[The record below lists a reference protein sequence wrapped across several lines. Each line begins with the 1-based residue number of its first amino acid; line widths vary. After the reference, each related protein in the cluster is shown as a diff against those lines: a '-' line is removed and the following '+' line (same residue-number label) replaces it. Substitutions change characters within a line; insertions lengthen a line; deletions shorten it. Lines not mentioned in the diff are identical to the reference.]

1 MSHTY
6 RLGSSKLL
14 SDIELPEL
22 TPWVDDFRA
31 TDIIQFRLGRA
42 EVTGSGQRYV
52 IQGPRRVVIEDGV
65 RVTVELAND
74 DDMADVRALLMGPVQ
89 AILWHQRGLL
99 PLHAS
104 AVSANGS
111 AIAIAGPSGTGK
123 STLAA
128 QLSALGC
135 PALADDICI
144 VDPSSSTVLMGQRRL
159 RLWRNALDHLGIPV
173 AGLPRAM
180 SRTEKFVLIRE
191 AQLIPERQP
200 LAHIVLPVR
209 TRERSVQVHQLHGAD
224 ATLAVT
230 NVVHMLPV
238 AHELNLGA
246 AVFQALI
253 LLQTRGVRVWR
264 AFVPDDLATIKDA
277 ASELLAKL
285 NV

>member
-22 TPWVDDFRA
+22 TPWEDDFQA

-104 AVSANGS
+104 AV
-111 AIAIAGPSGTGK
+111 
-123 STLAA
+123 
-128 QLSALGC
+128 
-135 PALADDICI
+135 
-144 VDPSSSTVLMGQRRL
+144 
-159 RLWRNALDHLGIPV
+159 
-173 AGLPRAM
+173 
-180 SRTEKFVLIRE
+180 
-191 AQLIPERQP
+191 
-200 LAHIVLPVR
+200 
-209 TRERSVQVHQLHGAD
+209 
-224 ATLAVT
+224 
-230 NVVHMLPV
+230 
-238 AHELNLGA
+238 
-246 AVFQALI
+246 
-253 LLQTRGVRVWR
+253 
-264 AFVPDDLATIKDA
+264 
-277 ASELLAKL
+277 
-285 NV
+285 

>member
-22 TPWVDDFRA
+22 APWADDFPE
-31 TDIIQFRLGRA
+31 TDIIQFKLGRA
-42 EVTGSGQRYV
+42 ETTGSSQSYI
-52 IQGPRRVVIEDGV
+52 IQAPRRVLIEGGV

-128 QLSALGC
+128 QLSTLGC

-144 VDPSSSTVLMGQRRL
+144 VDSSNASVLTGQRRL
-159 RLWRNALDHLGIPV
+159 RLWRSALDQLGIPV
-173 AGLPRAM
+173 TGLPRAM
-180 SRTEKFVLIRE
+180 SRTEKFVLITE
-191 AQLIPERQP
+191 AEPSPVRQP

-209 TRERSVQVHQLHGAD
+209 TRDRSMQVKQLHGAD

-246 AVFQALI
+246 AVFRALI

-264 AFVPDDLATIKDA
+264 AFVPDDLATIRDV
-277 ASELLAKL
+277 ASDLLAKL
-285 NV
+285 DV